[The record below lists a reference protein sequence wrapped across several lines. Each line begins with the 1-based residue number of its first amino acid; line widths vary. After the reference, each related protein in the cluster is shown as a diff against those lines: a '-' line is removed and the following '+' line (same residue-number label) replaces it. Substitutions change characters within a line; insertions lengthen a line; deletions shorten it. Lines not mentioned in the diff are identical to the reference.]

1 MDLWWSGKHACH
13 GGNVQVI
20 AAPDGWPL
28 WTSGVRPGREHDTTA
43 LRGHTEALP
52 LLAEWTDDE
61 HAALAD
67 LGYEGSGRR

>member
-1 MDLWWSGKHACH
+1 VSGSPFPHAAH

-43 LRGHTEALP
+43 LRAT
-52 LLAEWTDDE
+52 
-61 HAALAD
+61 
-67 LGYEGSGRR
+67 RRCCRC